1 MQVECVTL
9 IRVSTRYR
17 KAIFLGIGPQLSQL
31 TFVDCKRID
40 FVELLSCTELEVLR
54 IFLSSSLLLPS
65 ENPEE
70 KYFPSGPF
78 LPKLNR
84 LESDICLGS
93 RYSHLFEEK
102 DSLTYLDLACCHVG
116 TKASNISNWNEM
128 TKYWQRLHTL
138 HIRQC
143 TGLTMAG
150 TKSLSLQLTKLKEL
164 SLPRWM
170 LNSKDERNISYDLKD
185 YFNKGPLKIHF
196 KFESTKSSLV
206 CPYQNRMKFLY
217 YEDSDKEISSRD
229 SDESSNFGEDKGSD
243 VRSNWWGEESDYE
256 CSNGFNYGYGY
267 DYDYDY

>member
-1 MQVECVTL
+1 MK
-9 IRVSTRYR
+9 VSTSYR
-17 KAIFLGIGPQLSQL
+17 QAILLGIGPQLSQL
-31 TFVDCKRID
+31 TFVSCELID
-40 FVELLSCTELEVLR
+40 VADLISCTELEVLR

-128 TKYWQRLHTL
+128 KKYWQGLHFL
-138 HIRQC
+138 SIRQC

-164 SLPRWM
+164 NLPRWM
-170 LNSKDERNISYDLKD
+170 LNSMDKRFDLMD
-185 YFNKGPLKIHF
+185 YFNKRPLKTHL
-196 KFESTKSSLV
+196 KFESSKYYSLV
-206 CPYQNRMKFLY
+206 CPYQD
-217 YEDSDKEISSRD
+217 YEGSDD
-229 SDESSNFGEDKGSD
+229 SDEESSSSSSDSSNYGEDVGFDGRSD
-243 VRSNWWGEESDYE
+243 EESD
-256 CSNGFNYGYGY
+256 
-267 DYDYDY
+267 